1 MTPRDELNIR
11 RQQIKAHIRLLEQRY
26 PESERQEAVEALQK
40 RLQSLE
46 LEESR

>member
-1 MTPRDELNIR
+1 MTEGEYNVR
-11 RQQIKAHIRLLEQRY
+11 RQQIETHIRLLEERY

-40 RLQSLE
+40 RLRSLE